1 MRGWLVLPLAVAV
14 WAGCGCGGA
23 GRVSARAVAGDY
35 EWTHPVLEPTGE
47 ELDRWV
53 SAEVTDTLRITP
65 GPAGAIRFAFFIQA
79 DNGHSCEMEG
89 VALPAGRGF
98 EYREVARHGDAPPD
112 TCVLRLWP
120 EDGRVRL
127 EDVGGGCRRE
137 NCGVRGRIDGA
148 TFVRLRHR
156 LPAAWT
162 LGPGRGGSPGLAR
175 ATVPRRDARSSGA
188 TATRQAPAGQL
199 RRGPRTV
206 KSGRANADN
215 LHVFQHGFILAHT
228 VLAAV
233 RPLC

>member
-1 MRGWLVLPLAVAV
+1 MRCWPYLPLALAV

-35 EWTHPVLEPTGE
+35 EWTHPVLEPVGE

-65 GPAGAIRFAFFIQA
+65 GLAGAIRFAFFLQA

-89 VALPAGRGF
+89 MALPVGRGF

-137 NCGVRGRIDGA
+137 YCGVRGRIDGA

-162 LGPGRGGSPGLAR
+162 LEPGSPGLAR
-175 ATVPRRDARSSGA
+175 ATAPRRDARSSGA
-188 TATRQAPAGQL
+188 TATR
-199 RRGPRTV
+199 RGPPGSTGRTL
-206 KSGRANADN
+206 GRSS
-215 LHVFQHGFILAHT
+215 H
-228 VLAAV
+228 AA
-233 RPLC
+233 